1 VEALAR
7 LPGLLAD
14 FADLDGA
21 HARQFVE
28 GVEAAVGVDLTA
40 YGPREGPLV
49 QITGVSMGRRL
60 QGDGQAH
67 VAVDYQITS
76 ADDVSA
82 LVTAPEYTSAVAA
95 AVNEAGS
102 AIGELDADHFTA
114 VCA

>member
-40 YGPREGPLV
+40 YPREGPLV

-60 QGDGQAH
+60 QGGGQAH
-67 VAVDYQITS
+67 VAVDFQITS

-114 VCA
+114 VCP